1 MSCNNNLYLV
11 SRHVISP
18 KENPSHPA
26 VTSHLHFLLLGIYL
40 FWKFLINGII
50 LYVRLPRRLSSKESA
65 CQCKTCE
72 LNPWIGKIPWRRK
85 WQLTPAFSPGKSH
98 GQRSLVG
105 SMGLQRV
112 RQDWATEPAHCM
124 WPFVLDMFHLASCFS
139 GSSTLYCVSEP
150 HQFLWMSNILLYENV
165 TLCLS
170 IHSLMDMW

>member
-26 VTSHLHFLLLGIYL
+26 VTSHLHFLLLGVYL

-65 CQCKTCE
+65 CQCKRYE

-85 WQLTPAFSPGKSH
+85 WQLTPAFSPGKFH
-98 GQRSLVG
+98 GQRSLVCYSPWG
-105 SMGLQRV
+105 CKES
-112 RQDWATEPAHCM
+112 DTTERLSLRTVC
-124 WPFVLDMFHLASCFS
+124 D
-139 GSSTLYCVSEP
+139 
-150 HQFLWMSNILLYENV
+150 LLYLTCFTEHHVFQVHPRCAVYQNFI
-165 TLCLS
+165 S
-170 IHSLMDMW
+170 FYE